1 MSKLTIKK
9 YCHIK
14 NNSIYVD
21 GKFLFSDKE
30 AKGLKPFTKS
40 IYRYLKPSYNKFF
53 KMDEISKLG
62 FLAAEVL
69 LSDIDLSSYN
79 EEDVA
84 IILSNSHST
93 LITDQNHQV
102 TIDDFDNFFPSP
114 SVFVYTLPNIMI
126 GEISIRHKLKG
137 ENTFF
142 IVEKFNAELITNHI
156 NSLFLTH
163 KSKAFVGGWINQSE
177 NDYEAF
183 LYFADED
190 GDITHNAFEI
200 NRLHK
205 LIS

>member
-1 MSKLTIKK
+1 MNELTIKK

-14 NNSIYVD
+14 NNCIYVN
-21 GKFLFSDKE
+21 GELLYSDKE
-30 AKGLKPFTKS
+30 AEGLRPFTKS
-40 IYRYLKPSYNKFF
+40 VYRYLKPSYNKFF

-126 GEISIRHKLKG
+126 GEISIRHKLRG

-156 NSLFLTH
+156 NSLFLTQ

-183 LYFADED
+183 LYLANED
-190 GDITHNAFEI
+190 GDIIHNAFEI
-200 NRLHK
+200 NRLYK

>member
-1 MSKLTIKK
+1 MKELTIEK

-14 NNSIYVD
+14 NNSIFVD
-21 GKFLFSDKE
+21 GKLLFSDKE
-30 AKGLKPFTKS
+30 TEGLKPFTKS
-40 IYRYLKPSYNKFF
+40 VYRFLKPSYAKFF

-69 LSDIDLSSYN
+69 LSDIDVSAYN
-79 EEDVA
+79 EEDIA

-93 LITDQNHQV
+93 IVTDQNHQLTV
-102 TIDDFDNFFPSP
+102 EDYNNFFPSP

-126 GEISIRHKLKG
+126 GEISIRHKFGG
-137 ENTFF
+137 ENAFF
-142 IVEKFNAELITNHI
+142 IVENFNAELITNHI

-163 KSKAFVGGWINQSE
+163 KSKAFIGGWINQSE

-183 LYFADED
+183 LYWVS
-190 GDITHNAFEI
+190 GNGNIPHNAFEI

>member
-1 MSKLTIKK
+1 MSGLTINK

-21 GKFLFSDKE
+21 DKLLYADKKAVGLRSF
-30 AKGLKPFTKS
+30 AKS
-40 IYRYLKPSYNKFF
+40 VYRYLKPSYNKFF

-142 IVEKFNAELITNHI
+142 IVEKFNVELITNHI
-156 NSLFLTH
+156 NSLFLTR

-190 GDITHNAFEI
+190 GDILHNAFEI